1 MKYRRILAFLLIL
14 VPMIASTQ
22 DHSLIDKF
30 YAGTADS
37 CMEISYSYS
46 TRVSGVNYNGSGR
59 LSSQGLMWKMSGNG
73 VEMYC
78 DAQSLWIVDSTMK
91 EVVIEPAASEAESE
105 WLSNPAIIFSRIKDT
120 FKVRD
125 IINSADGKS
134 LLYVLDPLKKGSI
147 SYCNLEL
154 NKSDASVKNAVLAL
168 TDGTYIKIEVS
179 SMKLTPKVSVEAFR
193 PHIDFD
199 SSWILTDL
207 R

>member
-1 MKYRRILAFLLIL
+1 
-14 VPMIASTQ
+14 
-22 DHSLIDKF
+22 
-30 YAGTADS
+30 
-37 CMEISYSYS
+37 MEISYSYS
-46 TRVSGVNYNGSGR
+46 TRMSGVNYNGNGC

-73 VEMYC
+73 VDMYC
-78 DAQSLWIVDSTMK
+78 DAKSLWIVDSTMK

-134 LLYVLDPLKKGSI
+134 LLYVLDPLKQGSI

-154 NKSDASVKNAVLAL
+154 NKSDASIKYAVVAL

-179 SMKLTPKVSVEAFR
+179 SMKLTPKVSIEAFR
-193 PHIDFD
+193 PRIDFD